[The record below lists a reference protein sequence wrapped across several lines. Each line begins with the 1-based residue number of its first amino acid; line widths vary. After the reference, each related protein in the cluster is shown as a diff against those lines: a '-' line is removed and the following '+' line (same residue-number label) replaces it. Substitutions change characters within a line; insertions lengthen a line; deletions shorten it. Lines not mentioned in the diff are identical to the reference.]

1 DESVKDIE
9 VPELEPCSE
18 CNNEILMLPI
28 KAFTVLSCDHVFH
41 RECIEKIFLLTQQN
55 NCPINNYTAII
66 NPEDDDSEEVES
78 IPLRS
83 TQPEQSTS
91 VSSS

>member
-1 DESVKDIE
+1 
-9 VPELEPCSE
+9 

-66 NPEDDDSEEVES
+66 NPVITEWRFSMSSQSKEMPNQEIDMSMNGEEEMLEEDDD
-78 IPLRS
+78 
-83 TQPEQSTS
+83 
-91 VSSS
+91 